1 MYIVYLKVTSAVKYS
16 RSVCVA
22 SNSKVVRLIGNKFS
36 NINLNLG
43 ILLEFNIVNVPS
55 EYKFRS
61 EDVVKK
67 ECRIAIE
74 QKKLSRRNDVNSKNF
89 ITHYAKS
96 FNANNK
102 VKRACD
108 PYR

>member
-1 MYIVYLKVTSAVKYS
+1 MKFFIYILFFIFIYACAAQETNTIK
-16 RSVCVA
+16 
-22 SNSKVVRLIGNKFS
+22 
-36 NINLNLG
+36 
-43 ILLEFNIVNVPS
+43 
-55 EYKFRS
+55 YKFRS

-89 ITHYAKS
+89 ITHYTKA

>member
-1 MYIVYLKVTSAVKYS
+1 MKFFSYILFFIFIYGCA
-16 RSVCVA
+16 A
-22 SNSKVVRLIGNKFS
+22 Q
-36 NINLNLG
+36 
-43 ILLEFNIVNVPS
+43 EVNTIK
-55 EYKFRS
+55 YKFRS

-67 ECRIAIE
+67 ECRIAVE

-89 ITHYAKS
+89 ITHYAKA

>member
-1 MYIVYLKVTSAVKYS
+1 MKFFNYILFFIFIYACAVQETNTIK
-16 RSVCVA
+16 
-22 SNSKVVRLIGNKFS
+22 
-36 NINLNLG
+36 
-43 ILLEFNIVNVPS
+43 
-55 EYKFRS
+55 YKFRS

-67 ECRIAIE
+67 ECRIAVE

>member
-1 MYIVYLKVTSAVKYS
+1 MKFFTCILFFIFIYG
-16 RSVCVA
+16 CVA
-22 SNSKVVRLIGNKFS
+22 Q
-36 NINLNLG
+36 
-43 ILLEFNIVNVPS
+43 EVNTIK
-55 EYKFRS
+55 YKFRS

-67 ECRIAIE
+67 ECRIAVE
-74 QKKLSRRNDVNSKNF
+74 QKKLSRRNDVTSKNF
-89 ITHYAKS
+89 ITHYTKA

>member
-1 MYIVYLKVTSAVKYS
+1 MKFFSYILFYIIIYGCA
-16 RSVCVA
+16 A
-22 SNSKVVRLIGNKFS
+22 QQ
-36 NINLNLG
+36 
-43 ILLEFNIVNVPS
+43 VNTIK
-55 EYKFRS
+55 YKFRS

-67 ECRIAIE
+67 ECRIADE

-89 ITHYAKS
+89 ITHYTKA

>member
-1 MYIVYLKVTSAVKYS
+1 MKFFT
-16 RSVCVA
+16 CVFFFIFIYGCA
-22 SNSKVVRLIGNKFS
+22 AQEANTIK
-36 NINLNLG
+36 
-43 ILLEFNIVNVPS
+43 
-55 EYKFRS
+55 YKFRS

-67 ECRIAIE
+67 ECRIAVE
-74 QKKLSRRNDVNSKNF
+74 QKKLSRRNDVTSKNF
-89 ITHYAKS
+89 ITHYAKA

>member
-1 MYIVYLKVTSAVKYS
+1 MKFFTYILFSIFIYSCSAQ
-16 RSVCVA
+16 
-22 SNSKVVRLIGNKFS
+22 
-36 NINLNLG
+36 
-43 ILLEFNIVNVPS
+43 EVNTIK
-55 EYKFRS
+55 YKFRT

-67 ECRIAIE
+67 ECRIAVE
-74 QKKLSRRNDVNSKNF
+74 QKKLSRRNDVTSKNF
-89 ITHYAKS
+89 ITHYAKA

>member
-1 MYIVYLKVTSAVKYS
+1 MKFFTCILFFIFIYGCAAQEANTIKY
-16 RSVCVA
+16 
-22 SNSKVVRLIGNKFS
+22 K
-36 NINLNLG
+36 
-43 ILLEFNIVNVPS
+43 
-55 EYKFRS
+55 YRS

-67 ECRIAIE
+67 ECTIAVE
-74 QKKLSRRNDVNSKNF
+74 QKKLSRRNDVTSKNF
-89 ITHYAKS
+89 ITHYAKA